1 MKIVGKHPFAV
12 DAFFERSVVLTFAA
26 PKESLQHLIPDCLS
40 LDTLEDKWGFIAVAL
55 VQTRQ
60 LRPKGLPAF
69 FGNDFF
75 LIGYRIFV
83 RYESENGKRL
93 RGLYILKSET
103 DNRRMEFFGNLFT
116 DYNYSTTDIEVD
128 TKTDSFR
135 YNSIKSNL
143 HVECQ
148 LAVEEAPL
156 PLDSPFECWKMARRF
171 AGPLPFTFSVDTK
184 ERSVMIIEGVR
195 ENWKPNPLI
204 VHKSTCGY
212 LDGLHLDKLVLAS
225 AFQVEQIP
233 YSWKKGRREQ
243 Y

>member
-1 MKIVGKHPFAV
+1 MKFVGKHPFAV

-55 VQTRQ
+55 VQTRK
-60 LRPKGLPAF
+60 LRPKGLPTF
-69 FGNDFF
+69 LGNDFF

-83 RYESENGKRL
+83 RYESQSGKRL

-116 DYNYSTTDIEVD
+116 DYKYSTTDIEVD
-128 TKTDSFR
+128 TKTDAFR
-135 YNSIKSNL
+135 YKSIKSNL
-143 HVECQ
+143 DIECQ
-148 LAVEEAPL
+148 IAGEEAPL
-156 PLDSPFECWKMARRF
+156 PINSPFESWKMARRF
-171 AGPLPFTFSVDTK
+171 AGPLPFTFSVDAK

-195 ENWKPNPLI
+195 ENWKPNPVI
-204 VHKSTCGY
+204 VHKSICGF
-212 LDGLHLDKLVLAS
+212 LDDLNLDKPVLAS